1 MLAFHN
7 MADALACPERS
18 KNRRHRVVAR
28 LNFGETPFDVL
39 NDFLI
44 NLNNINKDYLD
55 GLPKWSGTFKQ
66 KRLVEYIFLITQ
78 QLKLDPS
85 VGYHAIELLQRFMVK
100 HVADTLAKIP
110 NQSVAINE
118 SKRYGDLIFN
128 NLKDTFPLI
137 LFSCVQLANK
147 LFLHCHMIDT
157 STAVQFLHSFGLSV
171 SKQTLLESEL
181 MVFKGVE
188 YRLNVLNSLTYV
200 EVILEVLGHNEP
212 SVPVEHLYRLC
223 HYVLQFVT
231 LEQTAIY
238 DSLLRSVCQCVSPSM
253 EQRENFVTVTED
265 RMLRGVCVI
274 AVATY
279 ILCFKRWKQVVGE
292 LSHITGIARRNITEF
307 ALVIVAHIT
316 GTSSSAV

>member
-1 MLAFHN
+1 
-7 MADALACPERS
+7 MAKTFLC
-18 KNRRHRVVAR
+18 HRVVAR

-85 VGYHAIELLQRFMVK
+85 VGYHAIELLQ
-100 HVADTLAKIP
+100 
-110 NQSVAINE
+110 SVAINE

-147 LFLHCHMIDT
+147 LFLHCHVNT
-157 STAVQFLHSFGLSV
+157 STAVQFLYSLGLSV

-238 DSLLRSVCQCVSPSM
+238 DSLLRSPHASPCYSFHDAFCQ
-253 EQRENFVTVTED
+253 R
-265 RMLRGVCVI
+265 
-274 AVATY
+274 
-279 ILCFKRWKQVVGE
+279 KVVGE
-292 LSHITGIARRNITEF
+292 LSHITGITRRNITEF

>member
-1 MLAFHN
+1 MSKTLAYFPRQ
-7 MADALACPERS
+7 CG
-18 KNRRHRVVAR
+18 VAR
-28 LNFGETPFDVL
+28 LQFGETPFDIL
-39 NDFLI
+39 NDFLN

-66 KRLVEYIFLITQ
+66 KGLVEYIFLITQ
-78 QLKLDPS
+78 ELKLDPS

-110 NQSVAINE
+110 IQSVAINKAK
-118 SKRYGDLIFN
+118 SYGDLIFD
-128 NLKDTFPLI
+128 NLKDKFPLI

-147 LFLHCHMIDT
+147 LFLHCHMIDA
-157 STAVQFLHSFGLSV
+157 STAVQFLYSFGLSV

-188 YRLNVLNSLTYV
+188 YRLDVINSLTYV

-212 SVPVEHLYRLC
+212 SMPVEHLYQLC
-223 HYVLQFVT
+223 HNVLQYVT
-231 LEQTAIY
+231 LNQTTIY
-238 DSLLRSVCQCVSPSM
+238 ESLLRSVSQCVSPSR

-265 RMLRGVCVI
+265 RMLLGVCVI

-279 ILCFKRWKQVVGE
+279 ILCFKKWRQVVDE
-292 LSHITGIARRNITEF
+292 LSHITGITRRNIANF
-307 ALVIVAHIT
+307 AQVVIEHILE
-316 GTSSSAV
+316 TSSSAV